1 MEQKTRDFC
10 QIDVKFQLS
19 IPKNNLRMEVAL
31 TIGYNRDTDFGFN
44 FQYTQKK
51 LRLICRAQ
59 AKDEHLG
66 DMCLNEN
73 I

>member
-44 FQYTQKK
+44 F
-51 LRLICRAQ
+51 
-59 AKDEHLG
+59 
-66 DMCLNEN
+66 
-73 I
+73 